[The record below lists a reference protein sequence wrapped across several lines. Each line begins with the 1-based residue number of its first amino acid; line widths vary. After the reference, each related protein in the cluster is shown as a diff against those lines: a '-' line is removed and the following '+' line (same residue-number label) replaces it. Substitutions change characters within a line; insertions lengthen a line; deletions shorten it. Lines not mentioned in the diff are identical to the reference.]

1 MKNNKIV
8 MHRRTA
14 LKNLG
19 ILTGGIVLLPAC
31 DFSKEKVAL
40 VLNKFEVT
48 EAQEKLLKEIVATI
62 LPDSEIPGAAELGA
76 DQFVWVMADDCLNE
90 NMRQDFLKGLREF
103 PDKVKKATSN
113 SFATLNMEE
122 RIAFLQ
128 KGLENSSAE
137 NKFLQTFLQITKNF
151 AVSGFMQSEY
161 IMTNVMPYPLVPG
174 KYGNCEPI
182 DANKIININA

>member
-19 ILTGGIVLLPAC
+19 ILTGGMVLLPSC
-31 DFSKEKVAL
+31 DFSKEKVAF

-48 EAQEKLLKEIVATI
+48 EAQEILLKEIVGAI
-62 LPDSEIPGAAELGA
+62 LPNGKIPGAAELGA

-90 NMRQDFLKGLREF
+90 NMQQDFLKGLREF

-113 SFATLNMEE
+113 SFAKLNLEE

-128 KGLENSSAE
+128 KGFENSSGE
-137 NKFLQTFLQITKNF
+137 NKFLQTFLQTTKDFAIT
-151 AVSGFMQSEY
+151 GFMQSEY
-161 IMTNVMPYPLVPG
+161 IMTKVMPYSIVPG

-182 DANKIININA
+182 DTNKTINVNA